1 MSENNNGAATYT
13 FQLKGISPMPVA
25 PASCDATL
33 EVVGPMTVEDAV
45 RTAWALRITDER
57 LGRYMARPPRH
68 LDDGW
73 PLITGAMLEKQ
84 LVYMAEEYSDVE
96 GGVWKPV
103 PFDELDY
110 RTVDALLLMLAE
122 NVSTEDCEPNDWYH
136 FPVNVEAMRR
146 WLEKYGV
153 KVEEVFRR
161 TDALEV

>member
-1 MSENNNGAATYT
+1 
-13 FQLKGISPMPVA
+13 MPVA

-33 EVVGPMTVEDAV
+33 KVVGPMTVEDAV

-84 LVYMAEEYSDVE
+84 LVYMAEEYSEVAE
-96 GGVWKPV
+96 GTYEPV

-122 NVSTEDCEPNDWYH
+122 DVSTEDCEPNDWYY
-136 FPVNVEAMRR
+136 FPTSYGVTAG
-146 WLEKYGV
+146 WLEKHGIG
-153 KVEEVFRR
+153 VEEVFRS
-161 TDALEV
+161 TDGLEV

>member
-13 FQLKGISPMPVA
+13 FQMKGVCRTEITPVGCTSHA
-25 PASCDATL
+25 
-33 EVVGPMTVEDAV
+33 EVVGPMTVETAL
-45 RTAWALRITDER
+45 RTAWVLRITDER

-84 LVYMAEEYSDVE
+84 LVYMAEEYSEVAE
-96 GGVWKPV
+96 GTYEPV

-122 NVSTEDCEPNDWYH
+122 DVSTEDCEPNDWYY
-136 FPVNVEAMRR
+136 FPTSYGVTAG
-146 WLEKYGV
+146 WLEKHGIG
-153 KVEEVFRR
+153 VEEVFRS
-161 TDALEV
+161 TDGLEV

>member
-73 PLITGAMLEKQ
+73 PLITGGDAGETARVHGRGVL
-84 LVYMAEEYSDVE
+84 
-96 GGVWKPV
+96 GGCRAALTKPV

-122 NVSTEDCEPNDWYH
+122 DVSTEDCEPNDWYY
-136 FPVNVEAMRR
+136 FPDHAGRR
-146 WLEKYGV
+146 
-153 KVEEVFRR
+153 
-161 TDALEV
+161 

>member
-1 MSENNNGAATYT
+1 MIENNNGAATYT

-33 EVVGPMTVEDAV
+33 EVVGPMTVEDVV
-45 RTAWALRITDER
+45 RTAWALRITDGR

-84 LVYMAEEYSDVE
+84 LVYMAEEYSEVAE
-96 GGVWKPV
+96 GTYEPV

-122 NVSTEDCEPNDWYH
+122 DVSTEDCEPNDWYY
-136 FPVNVEAMRR
+136 FPTSYGVTAG
-146 WLEKYGV
+146 WLEKHGIG
-153 KVEEVFRR
+153 VEEVFRS
-161 TDALEV
+161 TDGLEV

>member
-1 MSENNNGAATYT
+1 
-13 FQLKGISPMPVA
+13 
-25 PASCDATL
+25 
-33 EVVGPMTVEDAV
+33 
-45 RTAWALRITDER
+45 
-57 LGRYMARPPRH
+57 
-68 LDDGW
+68 
-73 PLITGAMLEKQ
+73 MLEKQ

-122 NVSTEDCEPNDWYH
+122 NVSTEDCEPNDWYY

>member
-1 MSENNNGAATYT
+1 
-13 FQLKGISPMPVA
+13 MPVA

-122 NVSTEDCEPNDWYH
+122 DVSTEDCEPNDWYY
-136 FPVNVEAMRR
+136 FPTSYGVTAG
-146 WLEKYGV
+146 WLEKHGIG
-153 KVEEVFRR
+153 VEEVFRS
-161 TDALEV
+161 TDGLEV